1 MRREI
6 IMNCPKCGSDNT
18 QKLQV
23 VFEQG
28 TYGDESKGYV
38 GSAPVT
44 LQTTGRSLLAAKYSP
59 PKKAAPVLTIL
70 LGLIVAFCLGVVVK
84 IIAGNSA
91 ISTGIMVATFILFAW
106 KAFNGFRFN
115 SVQYPILMN
124 AWMKSWVCMNV
135 VRCIKKMHNQSHQ
148 ADGFAAAVLKRY
160 A

>member
-1 MRREI
+1 
-6 IMNCPKCGSDNT
+6 MNCPKCGSDNT

-70 LGLIVAFCLGVVVK
+70 LGLIVAFCLGP
-84 IIAGNSA
+84 SL
-91 ISTGIMVATFILFAW
+91 TVARTFSRVLE
-106 KAFNGFRFN
+106 NG
-115 SVQYPILMN
+115 SKHKQ
-124 AWMKSWVCMNV
+124 
-135 VRCIKKMHNQSHQ
+135 
-148 ADGFAAAVLKRY
+148 
-160 A
+160 